1 MWHRSFKGLCKS
13 CKKWLLTPRGH
24 EWLCA
29 VWDHWWDFYEYIGEI
44 LTKIEHI
51 LNHYSV
57 GWSDFFFIGQK
68 MVLNQRSG
76 IIPSPI
82 LNFRWRSAR
91 AAKFSFSKIPGGL
104 NINIFLWKFAWCF
117 LLHKRTNPEKQIWN
131 LSFKTT
137 ILDPEKACFCFFK
150 KIPKLFFFFVFW
162 LWLSFKNNRCTI
174 DFLVSIFKISL
185 QKSY

>member
-1 MWHRSFKGLCKS
+1 MAVDSPGSWVTLCSMIPLGRFLRIHRRNLDQNWTYFKP
-13 CKKWLLTPRGH
+13 LLSRV
-24 EWLCA
+24 EW
-29 VWDHWWDFYEYIGEI
+29 
-44 LTKIEHI
+44 
-51 LNHYSV
+51 
-57 GWSDFFFIGQK
+57 FFFIGQK